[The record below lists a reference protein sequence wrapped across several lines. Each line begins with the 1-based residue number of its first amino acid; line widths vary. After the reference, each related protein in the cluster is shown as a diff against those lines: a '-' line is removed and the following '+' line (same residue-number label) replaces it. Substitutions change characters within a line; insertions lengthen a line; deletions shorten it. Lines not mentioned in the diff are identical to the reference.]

1 MAIVG
6 SRPRFF
12 FSGFFM
18 VEEASGILTLNRKRQ
33 IGYMHGPRSEVD
45 RLISVRQSVTLN
57 RTKGKRERTAPS
69 VSTSPYLRDACALS
83 NHSSGLDRVLRL
95 LDLGCAQSEAR
106 PKAGIAA
113 RASASRRVHGLRV
126 RSALFGRSA
135 FRRSE
140 SPFSSRPG
148 MDCNAGSSSGGWGG
162 GFCNLGATAHWK
174 KLERPG
180 NYPQGTRTHSQ
191 RPLRANPPSDLHR
204 TSCGLSGHSDRNRR
218 VSRDCGLSSNCG
230 RLRSKSE
237 TRRGFSRDAVRAGI

>member
-1 MAIVG
+1 
-6 SRPRFF
+6 
-12 FSGFFM
+12 
-18 VEEASGILTLNRKRQ
+18 
-33 IGYMHGPRSEVD
+33 MHGPRSEVD
-45 RLISVRQSVTLN
+45 RLISVRQSVTLYTDEPGEATN
-57 RTKGKRERTAPS
+57 GAVYFRPVLS
-69 VSTSPYLRDACALS
+69 SDARAIS
-83 NHSSGLDRVLRL
+83 NHSSGLDRVLCL

-106 PKAGIAA
+106 PKKGVAA
-113 RASASRRVHGLRV
+113 RSTASCRVHGVRV

-140 SPFSSRPG
+140 SPFSSRAR
-148 MDCNAGSSSGGWGG
+148 MDRNAGSGSGGRGS

-180 NYPQGTRTHSQ
+180 NHPERTRTRSQ

-218 VSRDCGLSSNCG
+218 VSSDCGVGSNCG
-230 RLRSKSE
+230 RLRSKGE